1 VYRTYLTLILVICA
15 VTSPNLA
22 AQNVPSIS
30 RLFDQLCQPSS
41 SDHAAGQIQQTASK
55 DPAARQYIVER
66 LPGMID
72 KPQVDKVWRNA
83 VRLAGNLKA
92 SETIPSLQNAF
103 SRGQLGRPAGTTLGS
118 EMQLDDDIVAK
129 ALAEIGEQSIP
140 AVKSLLGNED
150 PQARRRAVLILLN
163 MNGAAAR
170 KVLEDQLQR
179 ETDPKIRR
187 LIESSL
193 RP

>member
-1 VYRTYLTLILVICA
+1 
-15 VTSPNLA
+15 
-22 AQNVPSIS
+22 
-30 RLFDQLCQPSS
+30 
-41 SDHAAGQIQQTASK
+41 
-55 DPAARQYIVER
+55 
-66 LPGMID
+66 
-72 KPQVDKVWRNA
+72 
-83 VRLAGNLKA
+83 
-92 SETIPSLQNAF
+92 
-103 SRGQLGRPAGTTLGS
+103 
-118 EMQLDDDIVAK
+118 MQLDDDIVAK